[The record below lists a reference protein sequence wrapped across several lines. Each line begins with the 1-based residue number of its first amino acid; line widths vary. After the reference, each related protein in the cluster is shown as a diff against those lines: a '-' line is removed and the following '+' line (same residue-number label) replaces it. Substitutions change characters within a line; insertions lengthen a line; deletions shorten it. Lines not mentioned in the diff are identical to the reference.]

1 MHVSKNDVIDFTGR
15 QSMMSEQKLI
25 ESISYDDFRPARDLV
40 LERLREAILNRTLMS
55 GDRIV
60 SLKE

>member
-1 MHVSKNDVIDFTGR
+1 
-15 QSMMSEQKLI
+15 MMSEQKLI